1 MRNLI
6 LFVPPE
12 LAALLIAGA
21 GLAMILGAR
30 ALAGSLFG
38 VAMALVFLPVLL
50 APLFD
55 ALPAWLLIGLL
66 VFFSLGLL
74 RAMSN
79 LLIGKNSTD
88 HMVGILAADAARF
101 AVLAPFRLWNREPAQ
116 HRHHNVR
123 G

>member
-66 VFFSLGLL
+66 VFFSLGLI

-79 LLIGKNSTD
+79 VLIGKNSTD

-101 AVLAPFRLWNREPAQ
+101 AVLAPFRLIAWVIRALL
-116 HRHHNVR
+116 R
-123 G
+123 